1 MLLYRNSFSAS
12 KRVMSE
18 CLLVPF
24 TFRGGSRAAIT
35 SKMQC
40 FVIIVNGSKP
50 LTIITKHSILDVAAA
65 LDPPLALF
73 DQIVRFVASNLRQQ
87 CEHASCFKL
96 KLIYTP
102 FSKNLYFLAETWY
115 VLIFNSIPRLR
126 FFFNQSYFRKPVR
139 VIF

>member
-35 SKMQC
+35 S
-40 FVIIVNGSKP
+40 FGSKP